1 MKKSHITIISLLLMV
16 GAFAVIAMLYNAQQQ
31 EAQNELASEHVG
43 ALIKAHSV
51 RVGNPD
57 AKVTIVEFMDPAC
70 GTCAQF
76 HPLVKDLIKHYQ
88 GKVNLVIRYAPF
100 HQNSDQMVAILEASR
115 KQNKFWE
122 VLELMF
128 ATQEKWVVHHKS
140 QPAVFWDLLA
150 RIDIDMTRLQKD
162 INDPAIRKV
171 IQQDIADGALL
182 GATKTPTFIVNGKHL
197 PSFGSEQLQTLIET
211 EIEVHY

>member
-1 MKKSHITIISLLLMV
+1 MV
-16 GAFAVIAMLYNAQQQ
+16 GQNNQ
-31 EAQNELASEHVG
+31 EELGSKQ
-43 ALIKAHSV
+43 LF
-51 RVGNPD
+51 D
-57 AKVTIVEFMDPAC
+57 DPVVYK
-70 GTCAQF
+70 
-76 HPLVKDLIKHYQ
+76 LLK
-88 GKVNLVIRYAPF
+88 
-100 HQNSDQMVAILEASR
+100 
-115 KQNKFWE
+115 
-122 VLELMF
+122 LELMF